1 MTKVIPIDFT
11 PTYRALLGEVRDM
24 HLYLVGAGGTGSA
37 LADAL
42 ARLLFHARQKGM
54 HINLTIIDPDIIS
67 EVNLGRQRFCQ
78 AEVGYEKSLSLS
90 LRLNAAFGLDIRA
103 IPAPFQPEMV
113 LPTGTHAYHFN
124 NNTTKKLIIGAVDN
138 PEARQSLAQT
148 VEVGHGN
155 VWWLDAG
162 NAYENGNVYLGNAVE
177 RQHLSVDEALWVCN
191 GLPSPAIQDPALL
204 QPNPA
209 LPDDISCAVRTLRDE
224 QALMVNTFI
233 AAILAHYCSQW
244 VLQREISVLS
254 TAFNLSPPVMT
265 SQQLTLTALD
275 QAFELKTLVLEA
287 NFLGQC
293 K

>member
-1 MTKVIPIDFT
+1 MTAPIAIDFT
-11 PTYRALLGEVRDM
+11 PTYRALLGEVREM

-54 HINLTIIDPDIIS
+54 DISLTIIDPDTIS
-67 EVNLGRQRFCQ
+67 EVNLGRQRYCK

-113 LPTGTHAYHFN
+113 LKTGHSAYHFN
-124 NNTTKKLIIGAVDN
+124 NSTTKKLLIGAVDN
-138 PEARQSLAQT
+138 YKARQLLAQT
-148 VEVGHGN
+148 VATGHGN

-162 NAYENGNVYLGNAVE
+162 NAYENGSVYLGNAVE
-177 RQHLSVDEALWVCN
+177 RKYLSVDETFFVCN
-191 GLPSPAIQDPALL
+191 GLPSPALQDPALL
-204 QPNPA
+204 QPDPPQ
-209 LPDDISCAVRTLRDE
+209 PDEATSCAQRTLREE

-265 SQQLTLTALD
+265 SRRLTLAALD
-275 QAFELKTLVLEA
+275 RAFADQAGEQKEEIETD
-287 NFLGQC
+287 
-293 K
+293 

>member
-1 MTKVIPIDFT
+1 MTQAIPIDFT
-11 PTYRALLGEVRDM
+11 PTYRALLGEVREIQ
-24 HLYLVGAGGTGSA
+24 LYLVGAGGTGSA

-54 HINLTIIDPDIIS
+54 DISLTIIDPDTIS
-67 EVNLGRQRFCQ
+67 EVNLGRQRFCK

-103 IPAPFQPEMV
+103 ISAPFQPEMV
-113 LPTGTHAYHFN
+113 LKTGYSAYHFN
-124 NNTTKKLIIGAVDN
+124 NSTTKKLIIGAVDN
-138 PEARQSLAQT
+138 HEARQLLAQT
-148 VEVGHGN
+148 VADGHGN

-177 RQHLSVDEALWVCN
+177 RKHLSVDETLCVCD
-191 GLPSPAIQDPALL
+191 GLPSPALQDPALL
-204 QPNPA
+204 QPDPPQ
-209 LPDDISCAVRTLRDE
+209 PDEATSCAQRTLREE

-244 VLQREISVLS
+244 VLRREISVMS

-265 SQQLTLTALD
+265 SRQLTLAALD
-275 QAFELKTLVLEA
+275 QAFA
-287 NFLGQC
+287 NQNQEHADP
-293 K
+293 